1 MQRKGQSSDRGCP
14 TLPNFE
20 SKDTPRIMRMPSSSW
35 RLVILDAGID
45 TEACSWS
52 PTGWAPEILNHT
64 QTPADP
70 AKSPWHSPSQ
80 AWEHLHHGN
89 HQGYSQ
95 GCHLIVF
102 GYCFM
107 PHVLLSQQLI
117 SVAKVE
123 TIQST
128 FVLFFSLVCLRLR
141 YMHLIG
147 NWHSNFP
154 RKAVICSPF
163 NNQW

>member
-1 MQRKGQSSDRGCP
+1 MQRKGQSSDSGCP

-20 SKDTPRIMRMPSSSW
+20 SEDTPRIMRMPSSSW

-64 QTPADP
+64 QTPASLTLSIP
-70 AKSPWHSPSQ
+70 GLGASASWQPPGWFSRLSSNCV
-80 AWEHLHHGN
+80 G
-89 HQGYSQ
+89 
-95 GCHLIVF
+95 

-107 PHVLLSQQLI
+107 PHILLSQQLI

-123 TIQST
+123 TIQSS